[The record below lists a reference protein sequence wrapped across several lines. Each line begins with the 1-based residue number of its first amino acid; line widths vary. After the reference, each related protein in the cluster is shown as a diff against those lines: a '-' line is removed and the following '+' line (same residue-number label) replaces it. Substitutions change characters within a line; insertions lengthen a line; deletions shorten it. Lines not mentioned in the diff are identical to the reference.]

1 MCSSDLARIASGSWD
16 NTLRLWDAKTGAAL
30 GEPLRGHTN
39 WVRSVA
45 FSPEGKRLV
54 SGSQDFTVRIWPVL
68 DAWADALCSK
78 LPRNMSRDEWRR
90 WVGDLPYRRQ
100 CPNLPGPPDD
110 ISPKAQAA
118 SSTPQR

>member
-1 MCSSDLARIASGSWD
+1 MIGLAVGAVAM
-16 NTLRLWDAKTGAAL
+16 WDAKTGAAL
-30 GEPLRGHTN
+30 GEPLRGHTGSVN
-39 WVRSVA
+39 SVA
-45 FSPEGKRLV
+45 FSPDGKRLV
-54 SGSQDFTVRIWPVL
+54 SGGDNGTVRIWPVL

-110 ISPKAQAA
+110 ISPSAQAA

>member
-1 MCSSDLARIASGSWD
+1 M
-16 NTLRLWDAKTGAAL
+16 
-30 GEPLRGHTN
+30 
-39 WVRSVA
+39 A
-45 FSPEGKRLV
+45 FSPDGKRLV
-54 SGSQDFTVRIWPVL
+54 SGSDDDTVRIWPVL

-78 LPRNMSRDEWRR
+78 LTRNMSLDEWRR

-118 SSTPQR
+118 SSTTQR